1 MNQQLSTLVIAEA
14 GVNHNG
20 KLDNAIALVE
30 AAARA
35 GADIVKFQ
43 TFRANQL
50 VTSSVGRAQYQEA
63 ATNSNQSQL
72 SMLEELELSEA
83 DFRTLADECAKR
95 KITFMSTPFDEASAD
110 FLVRKLGQK
119 TLKVGSGDLTNGP
132 LLLHL
137 ARLQRPIILSTGM
150 ANLSDVE
157 AALSVLAHGYISDK
171 QPTNLTDCQTAYNSS
186 SGQQALVKNVTL
198 LQCTTEY
205 PAAPETANLR
215 AMNTLLTAFGLP
227 VGFSDHTKG
236 IHISVA
242 AVALGACVIEKHMTL
257 DKTLPGPDH
266 QASIEPEEFKKMV
279 AAIRETE
286 KALGTGIKAP
296 HSVELANRTIVR
308 RAVVAAKPIAAGEF
322 LSAENMTVKRASSG
336 IPAFGYWPLLGVA
349 ASRAYDVDEQI
360 DQ

>member
-1 MNQQLSTLVIAEA
+1 MSTLVIAEA

-35 GADIVKFQ
+35 GADVVKFQ
-43 TFRANQL
+43 TFRAAQL

-63 ATNSNQSQL
+63 ATNSRQSQL
-72 SMLEELELSEA
+72 SMLEELELSEV
-83 DFRTLADECAKR
+83 DFQTLAEECAKR
-95 KITFMSTPFDEASAD
+95 NITFMSTPFDEASAD
-110 FLVRKLGQK
+110 FLVRKLDQK

-157 AALSVLAHGYISDK
+157 AALSVLAHGYSTDK
-171 QPTNLTDCQTAYNSS
+171 QPASLTDCQTAYNSS
-186 SGQQALVKNVTL
+186 AGQQALAKNVTL

-215 AMNTLLTAFGLP
+215 AMNTLSTAFGLP

-257 DKTLPGPDH
+257 DRTL
-266 QASIEPEEFKKMV
+266 
-279 AAIRETE
+279 
-286 KALGTGIKAP
+286 
-296 HSVELANRTIVR
+296 
-308 RAVVAAKPIAAGEF
+308 
-322 LSAENMTVKRASSG
+322 
-336 IPAFGYWPLLGVA
+336 
-349 ASRAYDVDEQI
+349 
-360 DQ
+360 